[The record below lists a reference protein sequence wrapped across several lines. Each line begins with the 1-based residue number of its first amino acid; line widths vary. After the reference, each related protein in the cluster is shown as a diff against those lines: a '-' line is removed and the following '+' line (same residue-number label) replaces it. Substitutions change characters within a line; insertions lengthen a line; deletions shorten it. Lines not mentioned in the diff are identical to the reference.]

1 MKDCSIMILFNSKKL
16 FLHYK
21 NTILSFAI
29 PNLSA
34 PIANDSSKW
43 PPDRFPPP
51 WKNNTPDSRD
61 SGPFN
66 VSIGRDVR
74 LKVAS
79 AIPSKLR
86 LEWKQY
92 WVYALWMKLDTMITL
107 YCDYR
112 TWLSYKGTSTFFLL
126 FFPLSFS

>member
-1 MKDCSIMILFNSKKL
+1 MKKQYS
-16 FLHYK
+16 
-21 NTILSFAI
+21 
-29 PNLSA
+29 
-34 PIANDSSKW
+34 
-43 PPDRFPPP
+43 R
-51 WKNNTPDSRD
+51 SRD

-66 VSIGRDVR
+66 LSIGRDVR

-79 AIPSKLR
+79 AIPSKFR

-112 TWLSYKGTSTFFLL
+112 TWLSYQGTSTLFNS
-126 FFPLSFS
+126 FFPFLFPKKKRFGHFSRPNLFCYKNYSSIKILQHKILTYLK

>member
-1 MKDCSIMILFNSKKL
+1 
-16 FLHYK
+16 
-21 NTILSFAI
+21 
-29 PNLSA
+29 
-34 PIANDSSKW
+34 
-43 PPDRFPPP
+43 
-51 WKNNTPDSRD
+51 
-61 SGPFN
+61 
-66 VSIGRDVR
+66 VR

>member
-1 MKDCSIMILFNSKKL
+1 MILFNSKKL

-29 PNLSA
+29 SNLSA
-34 PIANDSSKW
+34 PIANDSSKVTHRSFSSSMKKQYS
-43 PPDRFPPP
+43 RFEGLGA
-51 WKNNTPDSRD
+51 
-61 SGPFN
+61 GPFN

-92 WVYALWMKLDTMITL
+92 RVSAPWMKLA
-107 YCDYR
+107 
-112 TWLSYKGTSTFFLL
+112 
-126 FFPLSFS
+126 P